1 MSVKDRTETAADS
14 TGAAVVSFP
23 PQQPSA
29 EEIAEAQERAR
40 SRDLEG
46 WVNWLARPEKKVAI
60 VGFTN
65 SRELAPWDDPT
76 FEIWLCNN
84 LWKFVPDKWH
94 RLYDLHDLATIKGDA
109 EHESFLRTT
118 KKPVVVWQPQEGWG
132 SAVAFPRD
140 DIVGAFGRYFT
151 NSISWMIAH
160 AIYEGATEIHVYG
173 VDMAQG
179 TEYAAQRPSCEYF
192 LGYAAGRGIKI
203 YVPPTS
209 DLLKVSAM
217 YGAEDDTALRIKLD
231 ERSKELENRM
241 NQLQMQQQQI
251 RDHLNQC
258 AGALE
263 NTRYFRGVWVNAAA
277 NRDGSA
283 KEAPEALVPQGA

>member
-1 MSVKDRTETAADS
+1 MSVKNTTETTADS
-14 TGAAVVSFP
+14 TGAAVVSL
-23 PQQPSA
+23 PQPVPSA
-29 EEIAEAQERAR
+29 EEIAEAHARAQ

-84 LWKFVPDKWH
+84 LHKFVPDRWH
-94 RLYDLHDLATIKGDA
+94 RLYDLHDVPTIKSDT
-109 EHESFLRTT
+109 EHEAFLRTT
-118 KKPVVVWQPQEGWG
+118 KKQVVVWQPQEGWG
-132 SAVAFPRD
+132 SAVAFPKD
-140 DIVGAFGRYFT
+140 EIVDAFGRYFT

-179 TEYAAQRPSCEYF
+179 TEYSAQRPSCEYF
-192 LGYAAGRGIKI
+192 LGYAAGRGIQI
-203 YVPPTS
+203 HVPATS

-231 ERSKELENRM
+231 ERSKELESRM
-241 NQLQMQQQQI
+241 NMLQQQQQQV

-263 NTRYFRGVWVNAAA
+263 NTRYFRSVWVNAAA

-283 KEAPEALVPQGA
+283 KSAESVPA

>member
-1 MSVKDRTETAADS
+1 MSVKDSTSTTADS
-14 TGAAVVSFP
+14 TGAAVVALNLNDDEVAAAKAR
-23 PQQPSA
+23 A
-29 EEIAEAQERAR
+29 EE
-40 SRDLEG
+40 RDLNG
-46 WVNWLARPEKKVAI
+46 WVNWLVRPEKKVAI
-60 VGFTN
+60 VGFTG

-76 FEIWLCNN
+76 FEIWICNN
-84 LWKFVPDKWH
+84 LHKFVPDKWH
-94 RLYDLHDLATIKGDA
+94 RLYDLHDLATIREDK
-109 EHESFLRTT
+109 EHEAFLRAT

-132 SAVAFPRD
+132 SAVPFPKD
-140 DIVGAFGRYFT
+140 EIVGAFGRYFS

-179 TEYAAQRPSCEYF
+179 TEYSAQRPSCEYF

-203 YVPPTS
+203 HVPAQS

-217 YGAEDDTALRIKLD
+217 YGAEDDSALRIKLD
-231 ERSKELENRM
+231 ERTKELEQRM
-241 NQLQMQQQQI
+241 NALQQQQAQI
-251 RDHLNQC
+251 QAHLNQC

-263 NTRYFRGVWVNAAA
+263 NTRYFRSVWVNAAA

-283 KEAPEALVPQGA
+283 KMDSNGKPVEAPA

>member
-1 MSVKDRTETAADS
+1 MSVKHSTETTAAS
-14 TGAAVVSFP
+14 TGAAVVSLP
-23 PQQPSA
+23 TQQPSA
-29 EEIAEAQERAR
+29 EEIAEAQARAQ

-60 VGFTN
+60 VGFTS

-76 FEIWLCNN
+76 FEVYLCNN
-84 LWKFVPDKWH
+84 LWKFVPDRWH
-94 RLYDLHDLATIKGDA
+94 RLYDLHDLATIQNDK
-109 EHESFLRTT
+109 EHEAFLRTT
-118 KKPVVVWQPQEGWG
+118 KKPVVVWQPQEGWN
-132 SAVAFPRD
+132 SAAPFPKD
-140 DIVGAFGRYFT
+140 DIVSAFGRYFT